1 MVKKIFFLVMVLYRV
16 YNCPMLKRTLE
27 LILVLFLVLL
37 TIPREAQAY
46 LDPGSGS
53 YLIQIIIASVAGVG
67 YFLKLNWEKV
77 KNVFLKKGK
86 KEIKDEEGK

>member
-1 MVKKIFFLVMVLYRV
+1 
-16 YNCPMLKRTLE
+16 MLKRTLE